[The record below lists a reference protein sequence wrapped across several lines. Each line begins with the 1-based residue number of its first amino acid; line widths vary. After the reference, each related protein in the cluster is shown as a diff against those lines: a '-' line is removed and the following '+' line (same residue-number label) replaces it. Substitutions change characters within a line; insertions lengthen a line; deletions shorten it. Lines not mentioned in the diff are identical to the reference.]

1 MTTEGQL
8 LESLDESSITRN
20 HVKRFLIPA
29 CGHLFDNFTT
39 FNITPVL
46 PILIGVMSLTATQ
59 QSTLISSV
67 GIGGFVGAIAAG
79 PISDAIGRK
88 RTYILATALY
98 AITDIITGT
107 IVNNFTFLYAMR
119 IVEGF
124 AVGAEI
130 PIMAVYIAEF
140 IPRKR
145 RGWAMAFASVF
156 GNTAAPLGTV
166 IVLLTRPEISWH
178 GVFLIPGILGLIL
191 LPFSIFYLPESVR
204 YLMKKG
210 KMEEAEKL
218 VRRTSALDPS
228 GMTGTHALIEEKA
241 PISSLLRGGFLRPTL
256 SIWALFSILTIGAS
270 VIGAYNSVVL
280 VRYTHLLTLQNYL
293 GITTLTALATPAGS
307 VLGGALME
315 SVGRRS
321 SLTVAFGLS
330 GLFWLID
337 AYGLAIHNLYVVLL
351 FGTLASFLLS
361 SQVSVIFALG
371 AELYPTGIRN
381 TASALTNAFLRSAGI
396 YGPLIYG
403 LYISTQWVNMYAITG
418 VITLIGAVIAL
429 FGIYE
434 TKGKS
439 MEKIVADLSVGSG
452 VVISTAAGKP
462 AQTTD
467 KS

>member
-1 MTTEGQL
+1 
-8 LESLDESSITRN
+8 
-20 HVKRFLIPA
+20 
-29 CGHLFDNFTT
+29 
-39 FNITPVL
+39 
-46 PILIGVMSLTATQ
+46 
-59 QSTLISSV
+59 
-67 GIGGFVGAIAAG
+67 
-79 PISDAIGRK
+79 
-88 RTYILATALY
+88 
-98 AITDIITGT
+98 
-107 IVNNFTFLYAMR
+107 
-119 IVEGF
+119 
-124 AVGAEI
+124 
-130 PIMAVYIAEF
+130 
-140 IPRKR
+140 
-145 RGWAMAFASVF
+145 
-156 GNTAAPLGTV
+156 
-166 IVLLTRPEISWH
+166 
-178 GVFLIPGILGLIL
+178 
-191 LPFSIFYLPESVR
+191 
-204 YLMKKG
+204 
-210 KMEEAEKL
+210 
-218 VRRTSALDPS
+218 
-228 GMTGTHALIEEKA
+228 
-241 PISSLLRGGFLRPTL
+241 
-256 SIWALFSILTIGAS
+256 
-270 VIGAYNSVVL
+270 
-280 VRYTHLLTLQNYL
+280 
-293 GITTLTALATPAGS
+293 
-307 VLGGALME
+307 
-315 SVGRRS
+315 
-321 SLTVAFGLS
+321 VAFGLS